1 MTSVLIT
8 GGAGFIGS
16 HLAKRLFSEGYQVTI
31 IDNLS
36 TGTLTNLEEIIGS
49 VQFVK
54 GDILDND
61 ILEELIAKCDVV
73 FHLAAAVGVK
83 NIIENPIESLET
95 NYTGS
100 ENVLSLSNKHNKRI
114 FIASTSEI
122 YGKNPNQPLRED
134 FDRFVGAPQKLR
146 WTYAD
151 AKALEESLAYALF
164 LRDGLRVTTLRFFN
178 TVGPRQTGMYGMVIP
193 RFVQS
198 AKNNHPI
205 EIHGDGSQTRVFCHV
220 QDVVDALILLLSN
233 EETVGQVFNIGGI
246 GEISILDLANKIISL
261 TKSKSKIIF
270 KSYTEVYP
278 DTFEDMLRR
287 VPDISKIT
295 TAINWQPYRN
305 LDQIIMDVS
314 SSIS

>member
-49 VQFVK
+49 VQFMQ
-54 GDILDND
+54 GDILDKNL
-61 ILEELIAKCDVV
+61 LEELIAKCDVV

-95 NYTGS
+95 NFTGS
-100 ENVLSLSNKHNKRI
+100 ENVLFLSNKLNKRI

-193 RFVQS
+193 RFVE
-198 AKNNHPI
+198 AAIYNKDI
-205 EIHGDGSQTRVFCHV
+205 EIYGDGNQTRVFCHV
-220 QDVVDALILLLSN
+220 DDVIDALFKI
-233 EETVGQVFNIGGI
+233 FNDDKTIGEVYNLGGV
-246 GEISILDLANKIISL
+246 GEISIQNLAEEIIKIC
-261 TKSKSKIIF
+261 KSKSRI
-270 KSYTEVYP
+270 VYREYEDIYP
-278 DTFEDMLRR
+278 HTFEDMMRR
-287 VPDISKIT
+287 VPNIEKLT
-295 TAINWQPYRN
+295 NAVNWRPTRN
-305 LDQIIMDVS
+305 LQKIIEDIKDS
-314 SSIS
+314 LL